1 MNEQV
6 ESGPAAR
13 TSRARIAGEGVTVMA
28 YGSERYHAQAADLAR
43 SLRLRS
49 PSVPLAVVTDR
60 PAHPLLGPLFD
71 HVVPLPAS
79 TPPDCRAKLDLDLH
93 SPFERSLY
101 LDSDSLA
108 FRDVGFVLDRYR
120 GSDVVVLGRQ
130 ISTGHWYADV
140 PTLCRLAGS
149 SGIPQFNGG
158 FLYFADT
165 GVTQAVFD
173 RARDLADRYDE
184 LGLARFNG
192 GIADEPLLAVA
203 LAEHGVR
210 ADPRDGDT
218 SMSLLGLQ
226 GEPDL
231 DVRAGRA
238 EFVKYGR
245 RVMPAV
251 VHFAAQYAE
260 PDSPEGRYYRAAR
273 TALGQR

>member
-1 MNEQV
+1 MERV
-6 ESGPAAR
+6 ESRPAVR
-13 TSRARIAGEGVTVMA
+13 TSRTRIPGEGVTVMA
-28 YGSERYHAQAADLAR
+28 YGSDRYHAQAADLAR

-60 PAHPLLGPLFD
+60 PAHELLGSLFD
-71 HVVPLPAS
+71 HVVSLPAGI
-79 TPPDCRAKLDLDLH
+79 PPDCRAKLDLNLH
-93 SPFERSLY
+93 SPFERTLY

-108 FRDVGFVLDRYR
+108 FRDVGFILDRHR
-120 GSDVVVLGRQ
+120 GRDVVVLGRQ
-130 ISTGHWYADV
+130 IGTGHWYGDV
-140 PTLCRLAGS
+140 PAMCRLAGS
-149 SGIPQFNGG
+149 PSVPQFNSG

-165 GVTQAVFD
+165 EVARAVFA

-218 SMSLLGLQ
+218 SVSLLGLR

-231 DVRAGRA
+231 DVGAGRA
-238 EFVKYGR
+238 TFVKNGR
-245 RVMPAV
+245 RVTPAV

-260 PDSPEGRYYRAAR
+260 PDSPEGRYYWVAR
-273 TALGQR
+273 RALGR

>member
-1 MNEQV
+1 MKGV
-6 ESGPAAR
+6 KSRPAAR
-13 TSRARIAGEGVTVMA
+13 NSRARIAGEGVTVMA
-28 YGSERYHAQAADLAR
+28 YGPHRYHAQAADLAR

-60 PAHPLLGPLFD
+60 PAHQLLGSLFD
-71 HVVPLPAS
+71 HVVPLPAG

-93 SPFERSLY
+93 SPFERTLY

-108 FRDVGFVLDRYR
+108 FRDVRFVLDRYR
-120 GSDVVVLGRQ
+120 GRDVVVLGRQ
-130 ISTGHWYADV
+130 IGTGHWYGDV
-140 PTLCRLAGS
+140 PALCRLAGS
-149 SGIPQFNGG
+149 SSVPQFNGG

-165 GVTQAVFD
+165 GVTQAVFE

-218 SMSLLGLQ
+218 SVSLLGLR

-231 DVRAGRA
+231 DISAGRA
-238 EFVKYGR
+238 VFVKNGR
-245 RVMPAV
+245 RVTPAV